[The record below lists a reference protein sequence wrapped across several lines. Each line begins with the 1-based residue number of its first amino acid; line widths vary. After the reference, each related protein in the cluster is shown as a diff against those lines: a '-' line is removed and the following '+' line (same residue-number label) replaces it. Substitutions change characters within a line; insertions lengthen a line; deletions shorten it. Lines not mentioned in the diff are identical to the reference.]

1 MLNHALNAKLQQICT
16 GIGLLERNTYYSLRR
31 TAIIETRR
39 SHGTEKAKD
48 LAHHVA
54 SANSLFFYD
63 NVGFGDVDMQQF
75 RQGGLESMS
84 RDEIRKYFS
93 QTNLAR
99 YQSVGDN
106 ETTLRQ
112 AVDQGVRDRLHASES
127 YVSKETELKQLYQEV
142 GDELEKLQ
150 SDGKIPEDEKIPR
163 GFSANDGAKYKALTT
178 KYKLENLTQRIDDT
192 LKSRKALYRALRV
205 QLRKSVV
212 QEIREQHRATLTDSQ
227 KQAGR
232 KLSQG
237 GSFEP
242 MRVQDIE
249 VEALD
254 VNASGAMLEQE
265 AVADNTL
272 NEDEDEG
279 VDEELRDADSR
290 EEPECWAE

>member
-1 MLNHALNAKLQQICT
+1 
-16 GIGLLERNTYYSLRR
+16 
-31 TAIIETRR
+31 
-39 SHGTEKAKD
+39 
-48 LAHHVA
+48 
-54 SANSLFFYD
+54 LFFYD